1 MADQQAAPHVI
12 SLRAGHRRGRQTILL
27 DDGRSFVYSDEAC
40 LRAGV
45 RVGALADEAYLQQLD
60 IAEQRTSAHESAIR
74 LLSYRARSERE
85 MRSRLT
91 QRGIEAEIIDEEL
104 QRLRAAGLLDDEA
117 FAKMWVQERGQLAP
131 RGERLLRNELR
142 AKGISADSIDV
153 ATGDVDDHAAALSLA
168 RTRARKL
175 SNASYDEFRRKVGGL
190 LQRKGFDYGMTALV
204 LREVWGETG
213 DERADAK
220 KDHAE

>member
-1 MADQQAAPHVI
+1 MTEDQTAPRVI
-12 SLRAGHRRGRQTILL
+12 SLRAGHRRGRQSILL

-40 LRAGV
+40 LSAGV
-45 RVGALADEAYLQQLD
+45 RVGAVADEAYLQQLD

-85 MRSRLT
+85 VRSRLA
-91 QRGIEAEIIDEEL
+91 QRGIGADIIAEEL

-117 FAKMWVQERGQLAP
+117 FAKMWVQERVQLAP

-153 ATGDVDDHAAALSLA
+153 ATGDVDDHATALSLA

-175 SNASYDEFRRKVGGL
+175 SSASYDEFRRKVGGL
-190 LQRKGFDYGMTALV
+190 LRRKGFDYVVTSSV
-204 LREVWGETG
+204 LREVWAESGGESAGTG
-213 DERADAK
+213 QDA
-220 KDHAE
+220 AE